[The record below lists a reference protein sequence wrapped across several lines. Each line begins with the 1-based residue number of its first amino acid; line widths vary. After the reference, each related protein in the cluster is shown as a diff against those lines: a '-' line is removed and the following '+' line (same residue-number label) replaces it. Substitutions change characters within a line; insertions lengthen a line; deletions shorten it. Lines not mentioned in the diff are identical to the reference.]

1 MSFRFTAMAVVR
13 ANSVPRCE
21 VLCHVIES
29 KVARSRFL
37 WALQYRRLKG
47 EPPVGCQS
55 TGEGIQRAFRQGHCL
70 AKRAFDVVLLLV
82 TKVLHT

>member
-13 ANSVPRCE
+13 ANSVPQCE
-21 VLCHVIES
+21 VLRNVIES

-37 WALQYRRLKG
+37 WALQYRGTKS

-55 TGEGIQRAFRQGHCL
+55 TGEGIQRAFGEGHCL
-70 AKRAFDVVLLLV
+70 AKRAFDDVLRLV